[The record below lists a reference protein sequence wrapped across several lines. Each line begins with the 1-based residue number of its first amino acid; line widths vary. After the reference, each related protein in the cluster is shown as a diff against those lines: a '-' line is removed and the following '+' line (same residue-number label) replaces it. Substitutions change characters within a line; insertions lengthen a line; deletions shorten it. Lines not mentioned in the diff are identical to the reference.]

1 MQKGRVHKNTG
12 GKIYLKSY
20 FFSHFDNLQIYR
32 YVLIIVM
39 ETDNYQENKQNNV
52 DSTLNFHSCSEQIS
66 KIIMNLDVSFLKTVC
81 GLIKVVEIVSDD
93 LDFK

>member
-1 MQKGRVHKNTG
+1 
-12 GKIYLKSY
+12 
-20 FFSHFDNLQIYR
+20 
-32 YVLIIVM
+32 M